1 MIVELLQNEAYL
13 NYVIV
18 GLGILWAFIFLRIFL
33 TKKAKKATASFQAEY
48 ERILNS
54 EEYKVKRKNEA

>member
-1 MIVELLQNEAYL
+1 MLLELLQNDTYL
-13 NYVIV
+13 NYIII

-48 ERILNS
+48 EKILNS
-54 EEYKVKRKNEA
+54 DEYKVKRKNEA